1 MVSTTEGR
9 SSSRQHGAIFAG
21 TDVTAMTAVHWITA
35 EWMADAKSCYVAC
48 FSGLCLYE
56 GKLIYNTATSVRM
69 YDPAGGKDTALGIVT
84 LSGNALYGI
93 YGITGRTVTL
103 IAGNS
108 PQDTDF
114 KTISYIIIA

>member
-1 MVSTTEGR
+1 M
-9 SSSRQHGAIFAG
+9 
-21 TDVTAMTAVHWITA
+21 
-35 EWMADAKSCYVAC
+35 AC

-69 YDPAGGKDTALGIVT
+69 YDPASGKDTTLGIVT
-84 LSGNALYGI
+84 LSGRSIYGI
-93 YGITGRTVTL
+93 YEIAGRTVTL